1 MWHSSRAN
9 TQLAEEPVEL
19 DSAWFSQCGHVRWEL
34 TSTQAAGW
42 LGNLAHLP
50 GPLQHHFHHLFLPS
64 IVAITCHRPIY
75 ATWSRDPYL
84 QLPASNVLAL
94 SVMWWHQ
101 PFVVN
106 KYFPRVL
113 KHLSS
118 HLCSSLLFNHTLS
131 YILAKTMCTPSG
143 KEPSRL
149 LWSEA
154 CLQVANVRVQ
164 TPRLAVCT
172 PKDSMQSTSFHFVTV
187 LAHEWIV
194 WISPP
199 DIQEHSL
206 LATGRCFPVYWAC
219 LQHISETGSTGSAD
233 GCTDCYSH
241 IRQPWSKAG
250 LPTFSWRAE
259 RSTHWFQFTFRS
271 STETVCMEGCHS
283 RFAASAILKLGFMQQ
298 QTAPPSWGALVK
310 NTCEMKMQT
319 GRRTKICR
327 R

>member
-187 LAHEWIV
+187 LAHEWN
-194 WISPP
+194 
-199 DIQEHSL
+199 SL
-206 LATGRCFPVYWAC
+206 NFSARHTRTQLAGYWPLLSC
-219 LQHISETGSTGSAD
+219 LLSMSATHFRNWQHWL
-233 GCTDCYSH
+233 CWWMY
-241 IRQPWSKAG
+241 RLLQPY
-250 LPTFSWRAE
+250 
-259 RSTHWFQFTFRS
+259 
-271 STETVCMEGCHS
+271 
-283 RFAASAILKLGFMQQ
+283 
-298 QTAPPSWGALVK
+298 QTAMEQS
-310 NTCEMKMQT
+310 
-319 GRRTKICR
+319 RTANIQLKGWA
-327 R
+327 